1 MSQPQH
7 KGILISYSTRKE
19 QEQARW
25 LFRTFFYRGFLCVL
39 VISLL
44 LLCLVTLLLL
54 ARFLILH
61 FFLLYV
67 CFFYFSDTCSECLF
81 FLMSSYLLCVVLC
94 AWFVLLLLFFSVSSI
109 RFFSSFGLL
118 RFLWPFTSVQ
128 LMLNLIIARAKR
140 KSTRST
146 HR

>member
-1 MSQPQH
+1 MIVSYFF
-7 KGILISYSTRKE
+7 LSWFSVCISYLSV
-19 QEQARW
+19 A
-25 LFRTFFYRGFLCVL
+25 LMFSY
-39 VISLL
+39 VIAS
-44 LLCLVTLLLL
+44 CS
-54 ARFLILH
+54 FSYFH

-94 AWFVLLLLFFSVSSI
+94 AWFVLLLLFFFCFFHS
-109 RFFSSFGLL
+109 FFSSSGLL